1 MTGLVVFAVALFIA
15 VLVSE
20 LANRSV
26 LSTAVLFLFTGFVA
40 GDGVLNLIPLKPE
53 DAIVHQLAELALFS
67 VLFTDGMRVSIRD
80 LTSAW
85 RLPGRALLFGMPLT
99 ALGAA
104 LVCHYLAG
112 LAWLQAM
119 LVGAILS
126 PTDPVFAAAL
136 VGRTEIPYRLRHL
149 LNVESGVN
157 DGLALPLV
165 LVLIATITGGAVELP
180 RMAGQL
186 AAGVVLGVA
195 LPWLASKIERSR
207 FFSVAK
213 SHEPLFAVAV
223 GLLIFAIASLTHA
236 NLYLAA
242 FSAGITLASLR
253 SDLRDEFHRFGEL
266 VTELLKLAALL
277 VFGALISPRFLAEV
291 HWSGY
296 VAAAVILLLVRP
308 AAIEISLIGSGMTWQ
323 ERITAGWFGPKGFAS
338 AIYGLLLFSFQLPNA
353 QNLFHIIAIVIVA
366 SILAHSSTDVLVAR
380 WFRSSEKQETEA
392 AA

>member
-1 MTGLVVFAVALFIA
+1 M
-15 VLVSE
+15 
-20 LANRSV
+20 
-26 LSTAVLFLFTGFVA
+26 
-40 GDGVLNLIPLKPE
+40 
-53 DAIVHQLAELALFS
+53 
-67 VLFTDGMRVSIRD
+67 
-80 LTSAW
+80 
-85 RLPGRALLFGMPLT
+85 
-99 ALGAA
+99 
-104 LVCHYLAG
+104 
-112 LAWLQAM
+112 
-119 LVGAILS
+119 
-126 PTDPVFAAAL
+126 
-136 VGRTEIPYRLRHL
+136 
-149 LNVESGVN
+149 
-157 DGLALPLV
+157 
-165 LVLIATITGGAVELP
+165 
-180 RMAGQL
+180 
-186 AAGVVLGVA
+186 
-195 LPWLASKIERSR
+195 
-207 FFSVAK
+207 
-213 SHEPLFAVAV
+213 
-223 GLLIFAIASLTHA
+223 THA

>member
-1 MTGLVVFAVALFIA
+1 M
-15 VLVSE
+15 
-20 LANRSV
+20 
-26 LSTAVLFLFTGFVA
+26 
-40 GDGVLNLIPLKPE
+40 
-53 DAIVHQLAELALFS
+53 
-67 VLFTDGMRVSIRD
+67 
-80 LTSAW
+80 
-85 RLPGRALLFGMPLT
+85 
-99 ALGAA
+99 
-104 LVCHYLAG
+104 
-112 LAWLQAM
+112 
-119 LVGAILS
+119 
-126 PTDPVFAAAL
+126 
-136 VGRTEIPYRLRHL
+136 
-149 LNVESGVN
+149 N

-180 RMAGQL
+180 RMAGEL